1 MINNSNRCAMDFFSC
16 KMWYGILKD
25 YPLKITAFRNIVS
38 IFEAKVYV
46 TNY

>member
-1 MINNSNRCAMDFFSC
+1 MINNPNPCARDFFSC

-38 IFEAKVYV
+38 IFEAKVSV